1 MKKFTPLIFL
11 ISLLLFGL
19 IPGKIFAQGNEEPI
33 PCNYT
38 DGSCI
43 SIGYVS
49 IVFQP
54 GSPDLYIISVDY
66 QINQGGEN
74 DCPAIERIR
83 FNPSHGSSGVIEIGD
98 EEEIIGSA
106 TIEVNAKSFDSPGQ
120 DRTLTMTIEYVE
132 PGRQNKQIPLR
143 LPEDAE
149 CGDITPLPVELT
161 SFKGKVT
168 ESGISLKWETASEI
182 NNSHFDVER
191 SRNGKTYETIA
202 IVQGRGTTSV
212 TSNYSFTDKLP
223 QKGLNYYRLKQVDF
237 DNTTSYSN
245 TIAVTWD
252 ASETI
257 EIALV
262 PNPCLNGDCN
272 IAISNAA
279 DLETLVQLKDMTGR
293 VVYSKTVRSD
303 RHLLELPMADL
314 KQYKGLFFLTAA
326 TGKQVV
332 RQRILLE

>member
-1 MKKFTPLIFL
+1 MKKKFTLPIIL
-11 ISLLLFGL
+11 SCLLFCAL
-19 IPGKIFAQGNEEPI
+19 TPDSVFAQ
-33 PCNYT
+33 T
-38 DGSCI
+38 DQVDPQDCFYI
-43 SIGYVS
+43 SEDECYAIGYVS
-49 IVFQP
+49 VTQRPKQPGGPQNDQLDVELFFQDICETITEITISQVQGPLITIPDDQITSTLNTVVFQVNVNSFKD
-54 GSPDLYIISVDY
+54 GILRVTIES
-66 QINQGGEN
+66 GEN
-74 DCPAIERIR
+74 KKIVVPIH
-83 FNPSHGSSGVIEIGD
+83 FD
-98 EEEIIGSA
+98 ESL
-106 TIEVNAKSFDSPGQ
+106 N
-120 DRTLTMTIEYVE
+120 
-132 PGRQNKQIPLR
+132 
-143 LPEDAE
+143 
-149 CGDITPLPVELT
+149 CGIITPLPVELT

-168 ESGISLKWETASEI
+168 ESGINLEWETASEI

-202 IVQGRGTTSV
+202 IVKGRGTTSV
-212 TSNYSFTDKLP
+212 ASNYSFTDKLP

-279 DLETLVQLKDMTGR
+279 NLETLVQLKDMTGR
-293 VVYSKTVRSD
+293 VVYSKTVKSD

-332 RQRILLE
+332 HQRILLE

>member
-1 MKKFTPLIFL
+1 MKNILYSFLTVFLIINLCIMPRMGTAQNPFPIDCAYEDDCVIIGYESVTPIPNTNNLEIVMSYQVACTIVASIAITPVQSTNILINRGEFALNQINHLTFQVNRNTFYSNNPNQDSRLRIRINYDGRPNVLTDIKFT
-11 ISLLLFGL
+11 
-19 IPGKIFAQGNEEPI
+19 NEED
-33 PCNYT
+33 C
-38 DGSCI
+38 
-43 SIGYVS
+43 
-49 IVFQP
+49 QA
-54 GSPDLYIISVDY
+54 
-66 QINQGGEN
+66 IN
-74 DCPAIERIR
+74 
-83 FNPSHGSSGVIEIGD
+83 
-98 EEEIIGSA
+98 
-106 TIEVNAKSFDSPGQ
+106 
-120 DRTLTMTIEYVE
+120 
-132 PGRQNKQIPLR
+132 
-143 LPEDAE
+143 
-149 CGDITPLPVELT
+149 PLPVELT

-168 ESGISLKWETASEI
+168 ESGINLEWETASEI

-191 SRNGKTYETIA
+191 SSNGKTYEAIA
-202 IVQGRGTTSV
+202 IVKGRGTTSV
-212 TSNYSFTDKLP
+212 ASNYSFTDKLP

-279 DLETLVQLKDMTGR
+279 NLETLVQLKDMTGR
-293 VVYSKTVRSD
+293 VVYSKTIRSD
-303 RHLLELPMADL
+303 RHLLELPMANL

-332 RQRILLE
+332 HQRILLE